1 MSGFTKTIIIGAL
14 GLCAGLASTAALSAD
29 AEPAAASPAPGL
41 TATLATPAGTAA
53 VAAPAPAAATVAA
66 PAEAAAAPAAPVA
79 PAAPIPAAPVAAA
92 PVAAAAPAAPAA
104 TVATPAAASAPAAAP
119 AAAAGKP
126 TGKAAAAKA
135 GGKAVEKGPAAKAN
149 VSKDDIDL
157 WAFST
162 LRAQAPG
169 KSIAEFRALPKISSE
184 KTDDLQASDDPAKN
198 QGPRSVRFSFSDGM
212 RLRVMDYG
220 EQAFI
225 SHARID
231 GPEHA
236 LLDQLKIGS
245 SRAEVEAVLGKPGR
259 GGQSYA
265 VYEGKDDIVRCFYNG
280 AGQLSAVEIDAG
292 G

>member
-14 GLCAGLASTAALSAD
+14 GLCAGLGSTAALSAD

-66 PAEAAAAPAAPVA
+66 PAEAAAAPATPVA
-79 PAAPIPAAPVAAA
+79 PAAPATPIPAAA
-92 PVAAAAPAAPAA
+92 PVAAAPAAPAA

-126 TGKAAAAKA
+126 AAKAAAAKA
-135 GGKAVEKGPAAKAN
+135 GGKAVEKGPVAKAN

-184 KTDDLQASDDPAKN
+184 KIDDLQASDDPSKN